1 MDEAELEGLVD
12 LEELWLGKNKIE
24 RIEGLTKV
32 SAFRFASILVENIN
46 FLYPENL
53 EYSFSQHQ

>member
-1 MDEAELEGLVD
+1 MEEAELEGLVD

-32 SAFRFASILVENIN
+32 STYHLASILVENVN
-46 FLYPENL
+46 FSYVEDL
-53 EYSFSQHQ
+53 E